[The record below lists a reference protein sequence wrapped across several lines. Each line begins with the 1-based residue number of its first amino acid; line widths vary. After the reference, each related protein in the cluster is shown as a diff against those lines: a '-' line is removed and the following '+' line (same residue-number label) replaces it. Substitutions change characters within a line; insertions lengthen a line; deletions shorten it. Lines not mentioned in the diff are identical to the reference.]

1 MQNALDTLVRPITVA
16 DLVIDALVQSEWEL
30 SARVAALTLENEQ
43 LVTLVADLAM
53 ERTCG
58 DIVLRGW
65 LAKARAD
72 GAASEQQAERLR
84 EELRRFVSARCA

>member
-1 MQNALDTLVRPITVA
+1 MTAA
-16 DLVIDALVQSEWEL
+16 DLVIDALVQSEWQLAE
-30 SARVAALTLENEQ
+30 RVSALTLENAQ

-53 ERTCG
+53 ERTCS

-65 LAKARAD
+65 LLKARAE

-84 EELRRFVSARCA
+84 DELRRYVSARCA